1 MMRRVE
7 TGDSHVGEV
16 PLELFQGE
24 AFKEKRYLDRAAE
37 IVFQGVDMLS
47 VSKDEP
53 IHICLGYILST
64 ARDSLKDNGFKT
76 TQKKIK
82 GATQELAERAF
93 ISSLV
98 RLGVGD
104 EERVAEIRSF
114 DSFLDWVHTDLQS
127 RERFV
132 KTGWSSWPR
141 LRREGRQR

>member
-1 MMRRVE
+1 MRRVE
-7 TGDSHVGEV
+7 TGESHVGEV

-24 AFKEKRYLDRAAE
+24 AFKEKQYLDKAAK
-37 IVFQGVDMLS
+37 IVFQGVDTLN

-53 IHICLGYILST
+53 IHICPGYILST
-64 ARDSLKDNGFKT
+64 ARDALKDNGFKI

-93 ISSLV
+93 INSLV
-98 RLGVGD
+98 KIGVGNK
-104 EERVAEIRSF
+104 ERVAEIRSF
-114 DSFLDWVHTDLQS
+114 NSFLDWVHSDLQS
-127 RERFV
+127 RERYV

>member
-7 TGDSHVGEV
+7 TGESHVGEV

-24 AFKEKRYLDRAAE
+24 AFKEKQYLGRASE
-37 IVFQGVDMLS
+37 IVFQGVETLN
-47 VSKDEP
+47 VSKYEP
-53 IHICLGYILST
+53 IHICPGYILST
-64 ARDSLKDNGFKT
+64 AKDSLKDKGFKT

-82 GATQELAERAF
+82 GVTQELAERAF

-98 RLGVGD
+98 KIGVGD
-104 EERVAEIRSF
+104 EERVADIRSF
-114 DSFLDWVHTDLQS
+114 DSFLDWVHADLQS

>member
-1 MMRRVE
+1 MRRVE
-7 TGDSHVGEV
+7 TGESHVGEV

-24 AFKEKRYLDRAAE
+24 AFKEKQYLDKAAE
-37 IVFQGVDMLS
+37 IVFQGVDKLN

-53 IHICLGYILST
+53 IHICPGYILST
-64 ARDSLKDNGFKT
+64 ARDALKDKGFKI

-82 GATQELAERAF
+82 GATQKLAEKAF

-98 RLGVGD
+98 RLGAGD
-104 EERVAEIRSF
+104 EERVAAIRSF
-114 DSFLDWVHTDLQS
+114 DSFLDWVHADLQNH
-127 RERFV
+127 ERFV

>member
-1 MMRRVE
+1 MRRVE

-24 AFKEKRYLDRAAE
+24 AFNDKQYLGRASE
-37 IVFQGVDMLS
+37 IVFQGVDTLN

-53 IHICLGYILST
+53 IHICPGYILSM
-64 ARDSLKDNGFKT
+64 ARDALKDNGFKI

-82 GATQELAERAF
+82 GATQELAEKAF
-93 ISSLV
+93 INSLV
-98 RLGVGD
+98 KIGVGD

-114 DSFLDWVHTDLQS
+114 NSFLDWVHEDLQS

-132 KTGWSSWPR
+132 KTGWSSWSR
-141 LRREGRQR
+141 LRKEGRQR